1 MLGTAEL
8 AAPPCVVQSGDGGSK
23 LSSGLGSR
31 DRRIRILRKAKAA
44 PPSPKKKE
52 KGFRSTERR
61 VGRVG
66 KREGGRD

>member
-1 MLGTAEL
+1 MCCTVWGWR
-8 AAPPCVVQSGDGGSK
+8 VQA
-23 LSSGLGSR
+23 LISGLGSG
-31 DRRIRILRKAKAA
+31 DRRIRILRKAKSA

-66 KREGGRD
+66 KR